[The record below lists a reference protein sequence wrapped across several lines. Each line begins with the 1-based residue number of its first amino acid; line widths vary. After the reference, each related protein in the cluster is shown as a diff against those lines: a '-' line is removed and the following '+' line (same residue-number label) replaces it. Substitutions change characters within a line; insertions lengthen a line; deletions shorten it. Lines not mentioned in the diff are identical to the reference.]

1 VCYLSKFEF
10 DGEEYEKALRS
21 HQYQNFHERGREQLQ
36 NSYNNFGAQLFMQGI
51 FAQDEFELTVVHRSR
66 DRVPN
71 WEIELAKNSAVFS
84 TYILNHPYFFQAT
97 KLIVNLC

>member
-1 VCYLSKFEF
+1 MCYLSKFEF

-71 WEIELAKNSAVFS
+71 REIVKLELQESS
-84 TYILNHPYFFQAT
+84 CDLYLHPEPPIL
-97 KLIVNLC
+97 LSSDEVNR